1 MGTIFW
7 NGRSSDSVGIVVE
20 NFPDYTIAERDYDV
34 EHVPGRN
41 GDLLLDNECYN
52 NVSASYDIAFGSI
65 EKNHSEMAAA
75 VSEWLHSASGYARLE
90 DSYSP
95 MYYRLAYY
103 QDEVDL
109 TNILNHL
116 GRATISFSCMPQ
128 RFLKTG
134 DNMVT
139 FTGGSGKLRNPTR
152 FPAKPIITV
161 YGSDSGVLTVNGK
174 QLTIESISGSTVL
187 DSDLEEAYSGTVS
200 KNSFIKWPDGAD
212 HVFPLFVSGMNDI
225 SFSGGITKVEVI
237 PKWHII

>member
-7 NGRSSDSVGIVVE
+7 NGRSSDSVGLVVE
-20 NFPDYTIAERDYDV
+20 TFPNYTIAERDYET

-41 GDLLLDNECYN
+41 GDLLIDNESYM
-52 NVSASYDIAFGSI
+52 NVPAEYEIAFGSL

-95 MYYRLAYY
+95 MYYRIAYY
-103 QDEVDL
+103 QDELDIE
-109 TNILNHL
+109 NILNHL
-116 GRATISFSCMPQ
+116 GRATITFSCMPQ

-139 FTGGSGKLRNPTR
+139 FTAAGKIRNPTR
-152 FPAKPIITV
+152 FPSKPVITV

-174 QLTIESISGSTVL
+174 SITIESISGSTVL
-187 DSDLEEAYSGTVS
+187 DSELGEAYSGNVS
-200 KNSFIKWPDGAD
+200 KNAFIKWGVNED
-212 HVFPLFVSGMNDI
+212 HVFPEFVAGLNDI
-225 SFSGGITKVEVI
+225 SFSGKITKVEVI